1 MSLNRGIVAGYTARN
16 PYQIRVTSDLPLTL
30 VLTGDCE
37 EGIYCFDSPEDA
49 LESVFFKD
57 VETGNLKKY
66 LQLGVDEF
74 PVIVPTIVS
83 VVNIKYEDDE
93 AEVKVV
99 DEDLMKSSIIEAV
112 NALKK
117 ASSTINK
124 ASKISAPVSYKPDV
138 ICVPDYHVNDLDICN
153 AMKTVCEYLGARTF
167 IDLDAE
173 LNADALAFRAN
184 FTTDRITPIK
194 CGLAKWN
201 TETNQSEFYDAS
213 AIAAFLRVYT
223 DGQSTTGYAKSIS
236 NRLVPFSSVKYPV
249 EFIAGKKDETDSLT
263 DNQIMSFISHKG
275 IRTWEYATCTNT
287 IWKDARRV
295 RIFDLAAQATIDA
308 LFECVDKDMSE
319 LFAAKRA
326 LENFMDDLVG
336 QDIMVDGF
344 RVYLNTKLTTQTA
357 IDNGEFYLMVD
368 CDEMPSPRLIN
379 VTYNKVSQSAE
390 RIYKLIE
397 EA

>member
-1 MSLNRGIVAGYTARN
+1 MSQNRGIVAGYTARN
-16 PYQIRVTSDLPLTL
+16 PYQIRVASDLPLTL
-30 VLTGDCE
+30 VLTAECP

-49 LESVFFKD
+49 LESEAFKD
-57 VETGNLKKY
+57 VKTGNLKKY
-66 LQLGVDEF
+66 LKLGVDEF

-83 VVNIKYEDDE
+83 VVNIKLDEDDE
-93 AEVKVV
+93 LDQA
-99 DEDLMKSSIIEAV
+99 LMKSSII
-112 NALKK
+112 NAINELKK
-117 ASSTINK
+117 ASSTVNK
-124 ASKISAPVSYKPDV
+124 ASKINAPVSYKPDI

-153 AMKTVCEYLGARTF
+153 AMNTVCEYLGARTF

-263 DNQIMSFISHKG
+263 DNQIMSFISYKG

-344 RVYLNTKLTTQTA
+344 RVYLDTKLTTQTA
-357 IDNGEFYLMVD
+357 IDNGEFYLTVD
-368 CDEMPSPRLIN
+368 CDEMPSPRLIK

>member
-30 VLTGDCE
+30 VLTAECP

-49 LESVFFKD
+49 LESEAFKD

-66 LQLGVDEF
+66 LKLGVDEF

-83 VVNIKYEDDE
+83 VVNIKLDEDDE
-93 AEVKVV
+93 V
-99 DEDLMKSSIIEAV
+99 DQALMKSSIIDAV

-117 ASSTINK
+117 ASSSINK
-124 ASKISAPVSYKPDV
+124 ASKINAPVSYKPDIIV
-138 ICVPDYHVNDLDICN
+138 VPDYHIGDLDICN
-153 AMKTVCEYLGARTF
+153 AMNTVCEYLGARTF

-263 DNQIMSFISHKG
+263 DNQIMSFISYKG

-344 RVYLNTKLTTQTA
+344 RVYLDTKLTTQTA

-368 CDEMPSPRLIN
+368 CDEMPSPRLIK

>member
-1 MSLNRGIVAGYTARN
+1 MSLNRGIVAGYIARN
-16 PYQIRVTSDLPLTL
+16 PYQIRVTSDLPLAI
-30 VLTGDCE
+30 VLTAECE

-49 LESVFFKD
+49 LESDFFKD
-57 VETGNLKKY
+57 VKTGNLKKY

-74 PVIVPTIVS
+74 PVILPTIVS

-93 AEVKVV
+93 AEVKIV
-99 DEDLMKSSIIEAV
+99 DEALMKSSIIEAI

-117 ASSTINK
+117 ASSTTNK
-124 ASKISAPVSYKPDV
+124 ASKKGSPISYKPDI
-138 ICVPDYHVNDLDICN
+138 ICVPDYHVNDLDVCN
-153 AMKTVCEYLGARTF
+153 AMKTVCKYLGARTF

-173 LNADALAFRAN
+173 LNADALAFRSN

-194 CGLAKWN
+194 CGLGKWN
-201 TETNQSEFYDAS
+201 TLTNEIEFYDAS
-213 AIAAFLRVYT
+213 AIASFLRAYI
-223 DGQSTTGYAKSIS
+223 DGQSTVGYAKSIS

-275 IRTWEYATCTNT
+275 IRTWEYATCVNT

-344 RVYLNTKLTTQTA
+344 RVYLDTKLTTQTA
-357 IDNGEFYLMVD
+357 IDRGEFYLTVD

>member
-1 MSLNRGIVAGYTARN
+1 MSQNRGIVAGYTARN

-30 VLTGDCE
+30 VVTAECP

-99 DEDLMKSSIIEAV
+99 DEDLMKSSIIDAV

-117 ASSTINK
+117 ASSSINK
-124 ASKISAPVSYKPDV
+124 ASKKGEPVTYKPDI

>member
-16 PYQIRVTSDLPLTL
+16 PYQIRVTSDLPLAL
-30 VLTGDCE
+30 VVTAECP

-66 LQLGVDEF
+66 LKLGVDEF

-124 ASKISAPVSYKPDV
+124 ASKTGSPVSYKPDV

-184 FTTDRITPIK
+184 FTTDRS
-194 CGLAKWN
+194 
-201 TETNQSEFYDAS
+201 Q
-213 AIAAFLRVYT
+213 
-223 DGQSTTGYAKSIS
+223 
-236 NRLVPFSSVKYPV
+236 
-249 EFIAGKKDETDSLT
+249 
-263 DNQIMSFISHKG
+263 NQIE
-275 IRTWEYATCTNT
+275 R
-287 IWKDARRV
+287 
-295 RIFDLAAQATIDA
+295 
-308 LFECVDKDMSE
+308 
-319 LFAAKRA
+319 
-326 LENFMDDLVG
+326 
-336 QDIMVDGF
+336 
-344 RVYLNTKLTTQTA
+344 
-357 IDNGEFYLMVD
+357 
-368 CDEMPSPRLIN
+368 
-379 VTYNKVSQSAE
+379 KVAHVV
-390 RIYKLIE
+390 
-397 EA
+397 

>member
-30 VLTGDCE
+30 VLTAECP

-49 LESVFFKD
+49 LESEAFKD

-66 LQLGVDEF
+66 LKLGVDEF

-83 VVNIKYEDDE
+83 VVNIKLDEDDE
-93 AEVKVV
+93 V
-99 DEDLMKSSIIEAV
+99 DQALMKSSIIDAV

-117 ASSTINK
+117 ASSSINK
-124 ASKISAPVSYKPDV
+124 ASKINAPVSYKPDIIV
-138 ICVPDYHVNDLDICN
+138 VPDYHIGDLDICN
-153 AMKTVCEYLGARTF
+153 AMNTVCEYLGARTF

-344 RVYLNTKLTTQTA
+344 RVYLDTKLTTQTA

-368 CDEMPSPRLIN
+368 CDEMPSPRLIK

>member
-1 MSLNRGIVAGYTARN
+1 MSLNRGIVAGYKARN
-16 PYQIRVTSDLPLTL
+16 PYQIRVSSTLPIAL
-30 VLTGDCE
+30 VLTAECK

-49 LESVFFKD
+49 LESEFFKD
-57 VETGNLKKY
+57 VKTGNLRKY
-66 LQLGVDEF
+66 LELGVNEF

-83 VVNIKYEDDE
+83 VVNIKLDEYET
-93 AEVKVV
+93 
-99 DEDLMKSSIIEAV
+99 EDKALMKSSIIDAINE
-112 NALKK
+112 LKK
-117 ASSTINK
+117 ASSSTNK
-124 ASKISAPVSYKPDV
+124 ASKKGAPISYKPDV
-138 ICVPDYHVNDLDICN
+138 ICIPDYHVNDEDICN
-153 AMKTVCEYLGARTF
+153 AMDTVCQYLGARTF

-173 LNADALAFRAN
+173 LNADAIAFREK

-194 CGLAKWN
+194 CGLGKWN
-201 TETNQSEFYDAS
+201 TTSNKTEFYDAS
-213 AIAAFLRVYT
+213 AIASFLRVYI
-223 DGQSTTGYAKSIS
+223 DGQSTVSYAKSIS

-249 EFIAGKKDETDSLT
+249 EFIAGKKDETDTLT
-263 DNQIMSFISHKG
+263 DKQIMSFISHKG

-295 RIFDLAAQATIDA
+295 RIFDLAAQVTIDA

-344 RVYLNTKLTTQTA
+344 RVYLDTKLTTQTA
-357 IDNGEFYLMVD
+357 IDNGEFYLTVD

>member
-30 VLTGDCE
+30 VVTAECP

-49 LESVFFKD
+49 LESEAFKD

-66 LQLGVDEF
+66 LKLGVDEF

-83 VVNIKYEDDE
+83 VVNIKLDEDDE
-93 AEVKVV
+93 V
-99 DEDLMKSSIIEAV
+99 DQALMKSSIIDAV

-117 ASSTINK
+117 ASSSINK
-124 ASKISAPVSYKPDV
+124 ASKINAPVSYKPDI

-153 AMKTVCEYLGARTF
+153 AMNTVCEYLGARTF

-184 FTTDRITPIK
+184 FTSDRITLAK
-194 CGLAKWN
+194 CGLGKWN
-201 TETNQSEFYDAS
+201 TTSNQTDFYCAS
-213 AIAAFLRVYT
+213 AVLAFLRVYI

-236 NRLVPFSSVKYPV
+236 NRILPFSSVKYPV
-249 EFIAGKKDETDSLT
+249 EFIAGKQDETDALT
-263 DNQIMSFISHKG
+263 EKQIMSFIHKDG
-275 IRTWEYATCTNT
+275 IRSWEYATCTNT

-295 RIFDLAAQATIDA
+295 RIFDLAAQATVDA
-308 LFECVDKDMSE
+308 LFEAVDKDIDE
-319 LFAAKRA
+319 LMACKRA
-326 LENFMDDLVG
+326 LENFMADLVG
-336 QDIMVDGF
+336 QGVMVDGF
-344 RVYLNTKLTTQTA
+344 KVYLNTKLTTQTA
-357 IDNGEFYLMVD
+357 IDEGRFYLEVD
-368 CDEMPSPRLIN
+368 CDDMPSPRLIE

>member
-1 MSLNRGIVAGYTARN
+1 MSQNRGIVAGYTARS

-30 VLTGDCE
+30 VLTAECP

-49 LESVFFKD
+49 LESEAFKD
-57 VETGNLKKY
+57 VKTGNLKKY
-66 LQLGVDEF
+66 LKLGVDEF
-74 PVIVPTIVS
+74 PVIVPTIVY
-83 VVNIKYEDDE
+83 VVNIKLDEDDE
-93 AEVKVV
+93 V
-99 DEDLMKSSIIEAV
+99 DQAFMKSSIIDAV

-117 ASSTINK
+117 ASSSINK
-124 ASKISAPVSYKPDV
+124 ASKINAPVSYKPDV

-344 RVYLNTKLTTQTA
+344 RVYLDTKRTTQTA
-357 IDNGEFYLMVD
+357 IDSGEFYLMVD

>member
-1 MSLNRGIVAGYTARN
+1 MSLNRGIVAKYKANN
-16 PYQIRVTSDLPLTL
+16 PYIITVSSTLPLAI

-37 EGIYCFDSPEDA
+37 EGIYCFDSPEAA

-57 VETGNLKKY
+57 VKTGNLKKY
-66 LQLGVDEF
+66 LKLGVDEF
-74 PVIVPTIVS
+74 PVIVPTIVY
-83 VVNIKYEDDE
+83 VVNIKLDEDDE
-93 AEVKVV
+93 V
-99 DEDLMKSSIIEAV
+99 DQALMKSSIIDAV

-117 ASSTINK
+117 ASSSINK
-124 ASKISAPVSYKPDV
+124 ASKINAPVSYKPDI

-153 AMKTVCEYLGARTF
+153 AMNTVCEYLGARTF

-263 DNQIMSFISHKG
+263 DNQIMSFISHNG

-326 LENFMDDLVG
+326 LENFLDDLVG

>member
-1 MSLNRGIVAGYTARN
+1 MSQNRGIVAGYTARN

-30 VLTGDCE
+30 VVTAECP

-49 LESVFFKD
+49 LESEAFKD
-57 VETGNLKKY
+57 VKTGNLKKY
-66 LQLGVDEF
+66 LKLGVDEF
-74 PVIVPTIVS
+74 PVIVPTIVY
-83 VVNIKYEDDE
+83 VVNIKLDEDDE
-93 AEVKVV
+93 V
-99 DEDLMKSSIIEAV
+99 DQALMKSSIIDAV

-117 ASSTINK
+117 ASSSINK
-124 ASKISAPVSYKPDV
+124 ASKINAPVSYKPDI

-153 AMKTVCEYLGARTF
+153 AMNTVCEYLGARTF

>member
-1 MSLNRGIVAGYTARN
+1 MSQNRGIVAGYTARN

-30 VLTGDCE
+30 VLTAECP

-49 LESVFFKD
+49 LESVAFKD
-57 VETGNLKKY
+57 VKTGNLKKY
-66 LQLGVDEF
+66 LKLGVDEF

-83 VVNIKYEDDE
+83 VVNIKLDE
-93 AEVKVV
+93 YDEV
-99 DEDLMKSSIIEAV
+99 DQALMKSSIIDAV

-117 ASSTINK
+117 ASSSINK
-124 ASKISAPVSYKPDV
+124 ASKINAPVSYKPDI
-138 ICVPDYHVNDLDICN
+138 ICVPDYHVNDLDVCN
-153 AMKTVCEYLGARTF
+153 SINTVCEYLGARTF
-167 IDLDAE
+167 FDCDAE
-173 LNADALAFRAN
+173 LNSDALAFRAK
-184 FTTDRITPIK
+184 FTSDRITLAK
-194 CGLAKWN
+194 CGLGKWN
-201 TETNQSEFYDAS
+201 TTSNQTDFYCAS
-213 AIAAFLRVYT
+213 AILAFLRVYI
-223 DGQSTTGYAKSIS
+223 DGQSTVGYAKSIS
-236 NRLVPFSSVKYPV
+236 NRILPFSSVKYPV

-263 DNQIMSFISHKG
+263 DEQIMSFISHKG

-344 RVYLNTKLTTQTA
+344 RVYLDTKKTTQTA
-357 IDNGEFYLMVD
+357 IENGEFYLMVD

>member
-30 VLTGDCE
+30 VLTAECP

-49 LESVFFKD
+49 LESEAFKD
-57 VETGNLKKY
+57 VKTGNLKKY
-66 LQLGVDEF
+66 LKLGVDEF

-83 VVNIKYEDDE
+83 VVNIKLDKNDEVDE
-93 AEVKVV
+93 A
-99 DEDLMKSSIIEAV
+99 LMKSSIIDAV

-117 ASSTINK
+117 ASSSINK
-124 ASKISAPVSYKPDV
+124 ASKINAPVSYKPDI

-153 AMKTVCEYLGARTF
+153 AMNTVCEYLGARTF

-263 DNQIMSFISHKG
+263 DNQIMSFISYKG

-344 RVYLNTKLTTQTA
+344 RVYLDTKLTTQTA

-368 CDEMPSPRLIN
+368 CDEMPSPRLIK